1 LRPQIVREHQP
12 APLAVSGLQ
21 ANLVAAEGGAGGAL
35 PVGGGWAPTLG
46 PPPPAEEGKE
56 TEPHRDPAP
65 LAVADRGR
73 PPRAARRCPQAS
85 ALPSTAGSS
94 ARPHGGARRW
104 CLEQMSHRRWS
115 RSRRWCGLPASVAA
129 GGEIGDGMRPPV
141 PCRRGGACLLRRWGE
156 MHERSH
162 EGNEKREKNEWM
174 RPGGTSG

>member
-1 LRPQIVREHQP
+1 MALVFTRSGVLRPQIVREHQP

-85 ALPSTAGSS
+85 APPQPRGAPPDRTEALAAG
-94 ARPHGGARRW
+94 A
-104 CLEQMSHRRWS
+104 WS
-115 RSRRWCGLPASVAA
+115 RCRAAA
-129 GGEIGDGMRPPV
+129 GAEAEDGADCPRPSP
-141 PCRRGGACLLRRWGE
+141 AE
-156 MHERSH
+156 ER
-162 EGNEKREKNEWM
+162 
-174 RPGGTSG
+174 